1 MNFLNDWIP
10 EHLLQIL
17 GWTLVHSLWQW
28 MVISIVLWLGLR
40 IFHNKTPQFKY
51 LLALGTLSSGLV
63 LALITL
69 FYQGSIHSPSLSPS
83 EAQSVGWVLLS
94 EPAQSITFLQ
104 STLIWVESQLP
115 FLVNIWFFGAV
126 LFLFRLFANL
136 SAVRNLRQ
144 GSMPNANLEL
154 TNKLNQVA
162 ARLGINNKVELK
174 ITTDGLS
181 PMAVGVLKPMV
192 LFPAGLLFQMSPEQ
206 LEAILAHELAH
217 IKRHDYLFNLMQ
229 STLEILFFYHPCFWW
244 TNQTVKE
251 LRENA
256 TDDLAI
262 KAGVEP
268 KVLAQALAEVLN
280 FAQENSPELA
290 LAASKKRNPT
300 LHRIKRMLGL
310 PAQNYP
316 QNPIISIPMLLSLVL
331 AVGIFAHAESS
342 NSNEFE
348 NQTPLVSLEN
358 PELEFVTLASKNPS
372 IVRVDTTVKKER
384 KVIIRDGDS
393 AQEWTDDQGNHVVI
407 RQRGNGNTFRYELKG
422 DTLIVD
428 GDTIVKGKKSMVFI
442 DGVPHPDFDFDA
454 MPEFDSLMMG
464 MPTPPVPPFPADVP
478 FEFFG
483 DAEVFML
490 EPGQPMIF
498 EFDGEGP
505 GLFFFGDTTEMS
517 PKERENWMKEKE
529 ERMQVWAE
537 RMEERAQR
545 FQERW
550 EENAEEREARMKAWE
565 KEIEPKLK
573 EFEKKMK
580 AWQEAQEPKMQEFR
594 MKMKEWE
601 KTQEPKIEEFQRKFE
616 AWQRE
621 NEQKMQE
628 FQRELELEM
637 EKLRQKQKDKN

>member
-1 MNFLNDWIP
+1 
-10 EHLLQIL
+10 
-17 GWTLVHSLWQW
+17 
-28 MVISIVLWLGLR
+28 
-40 IFHNKTPQFKY
+40 
-51 LLALGTLSSGLV
+51 
-63 LALITL
+63 
-69 FYQGSIHSPSLSPS
+69 
-83 EAQSVGWVLLS
+83 
-94 EPAQSITFLQ
+94 
-104 STLIWVESQLP
+104 
-115 FLVNIWFFGAV
+115 
-126 LFLFRLFANL
+126 
-136 SAVRNLRQ
+136 
-144 GSMPNANLEL
+144 
-154 TNKLNQVA
+154 
-162 ARLGINNKVELK
+162 
-174 ITTDGLS
+174 
-181 PMAVGVLKPMV
+181 MV
-192 LFPAGLLFQMSPEQ
+192 LFPAGLLFQMSSEQ

-217 IKRHDYLFNLMQ
+217 IKRHDYLFNLIQ
-229 STLEILFFYHPCFWW
+229 SALEILFFYHPCFWW

-280 FAQENSPELA
+280 FTHENSPELA

-358 PELEFVTLASKNPS
+358 PELDFITLASKNPS

-407 RQRGNGNTFRYELKG
+407 RQSGKGNTFKYVLKG
-422 DTLIVD
+422 DTLIVE

-464 MPTPPVPPFPADVP
+464 VPTPPVPPFPADFP

-490 EPGQPMIF
+490 EPGEPMIF

-505 GLFFFGDTTEMS
+505 GMFFFGDTTEMS
-517 PKERENWMKEKE
+517 PKERESWIKERE

-550 EENAEEREARMKAWE
+550 EESAEEREARMKAWE
-565 KEIEPKLK
+565 KQIEPKLK

-616 AWQRE
+616 SWQRE

-628 FQRELELEM
+628 FQRELEQEM
-637 EKLRQKQKDKN
+637 EKLRQKQKDQN

>member
-1 MNFLNDWIP
+1 
-10 EHLLQIL
+10 
-17 GWTLVHSLWQW
+17 
-28 MVISIVLWLGLR
+28 
-40 IFHNKTPQFKY
+40 
-51 LLALGTLSSGLV
+51 
-63 LALITL
+63 
-69 FYQGSIHSPSLSPS
+69 
-83 EAQSVGWVLLS
+83 
-94 EPAQSITFLQ
+94 
-104 STLIWVESQLP
+104 
-115 FLVNIWFFGAV
+115 
-126 LFLFRLFANL
+126 
-136 SAVRNLRQ
+136 
-144 GSMPNANLEL
+144 MPNADLEF

-162 ARLGINNKVELK
+162 ARLGIKNRVELK
-174 ITTDGLS
+174 ITTEGLS
-181 PMAVGVLKPMV
+181 PMAVGVIKPIV
-192 LFPAGLLFQMSPEQ
+192 LFPAGLLFQMCPEQ

-262 KAGVEP
+262 KGGIEP

-290 LAASKKRNPT
+290 LAASKRRNPT

-342 NSNEFE
+342 KPNEFE
-348 NQTPLVSLEN
+348 DQIPLVSLEN
-358 PELEFVTLASKNPS
+358 PELDFITFTSENPS
-372 IVRVDTTVKKER
+372 LIRVDTTVKKER
-384 KVIIRDGDS
+384 KVIISDGNS
-393 AQEWTDDQGNHVVI
+393 TQEWTDDQGNHVVI
-407 RQRGNGNTFRYELKG
+407 TQKGNGNTFRYELKS
-422 DTLIVD
+422 DTLIVE
-428 GDTIVKGKKSMVFI
+428 GDTIIKGKKSMVFI
-442 DGVPHPDFDFDA
+442 DGMPHLDFDFES

-464 MPTPPVPPFPADVP
+464 SGTPPFPPFPDGFP

-483 DAEVFML
+483 DADFFMFESG
-490 EPGQPMIF
+490 EPMMF

-505 GLFFFGDTTEMS
+505 GSFFFGDTTEMS
-517 PKERENWMKEKE
+517 PGERENWIKEKE
-529 ERMQVWAE
+529 EKMQVWAE

-545 FQERW
+545 FQQRW

-565 KEIEPKLK
+565 KEIEPKLN
-573 EFEKKMK
+573 EWEEKMK
-580 AWQEAQEPKMQEFR
+580 AWKEAQEPKMQEFR

-601 KTQEPKIEEFQRKFE
+601 KTQEPKIEEFRRKLE
-616 AWQRE
+616 QWQRE

-628 FQRELELEM
+628 FQRELEQEM
-637 EKLRQKQKDKN
+637 EKLRQMQKDKN